1 MSSRTNTSEPYK
13 CSGNV
18 LSRGRPRKLQRN
30 ESKYVSLLAI
40 TLQQPAGR
48 RPCNEKKG
56 RFDKV
61 DETHQMKLRTKL

>member
-30 ESKYVSLLAI
+30 ESRYVSLLAI
-40 TLQQPAGR
+40 TLQTSGWKEALYR
-48 RPCNEKKG
+48 KKG
-56 RFDKV
+56 EIIKL
-61 DETHQMKLRTKL
+61 MKHTR